1 MSKAVD
7 NKTLQVF
14 AEVMSKI
21 TTEAVAEIEGAE
33 LSSLKKNKDLV
44 SVDFLEDGERVDISF
59 SIIIDQGL
67 IVPDIVASVQ
77 ERVIEKIQSSTKYRV
92 HSCDVTVMGVNILQ

>member
-21 TTEAVAEIEGAE
+21 TTEAVGEIDGAE
-33 LSSLKKNKDLV
+33 LSSLKKNKDAV
-44 SVDFLEDGERVDISF
+44 SVSFLEDGERVDIAF
-59 SIIIDQGL
+59 SIVIDQGL
-67 IVPDIVASVQ
+67 IVPDIVATVQ

-92 HSCDVTVMGVNILQ
+92 HACDVTVIGVNILQ